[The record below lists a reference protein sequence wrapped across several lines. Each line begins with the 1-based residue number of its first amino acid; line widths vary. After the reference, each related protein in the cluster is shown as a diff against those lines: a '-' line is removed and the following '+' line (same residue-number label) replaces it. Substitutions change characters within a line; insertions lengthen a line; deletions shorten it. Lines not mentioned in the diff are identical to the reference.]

1 MSRIATCGNCQERV
15 TIPEGLEEGESVRC
29 PLCQAVYSLSEVPAE
44 ATDADDDSEIPP
56 ELVPVAEVSEEGQES
71 ESSRGEPEAS
81 EHQAVETAEA
91 NGQPEESPD
100 AEAEAGVEPGEEGP
114 SAETETGA
122 EAEEEEE
129 ADEEGE
135 NEDEAVGVGEKD
147 EEAVEEAAEAAEAT
161 TETGVELSEAEAPDE
176 TVQVRCPH
184 CDAEYPLSRVIVV
197 TTGAELGPA
206 MAAAVARYVLPGE
219 GPAGEAPA
227 LDVWAKA
234 DGVPQID
241 LGEGAKPQAVTA
253 HAGAFDFA
261 REDAEAEAGP
271 ASLAARRPRRRQQK
285 SMARELAG
293 WVFGGV
299 AGLVIAY
306 YLLNFIRGEAGNFLK
321 FPLPGVSHTY
331 RYSPDWF
338 PGWMKAAPESEDAE
352 SDEIADLDQLYRP
365 AQPDGKR
372 ADAEIAKG
380 EAGKAT
386 VSPRIVAER
395 FVAALKATDLEALL
409 DTVSEDAQKGKVARQ
424 LEVLKHPIGAFMLGE
439 GHAILSCNIRRNEA
453 LVTVERDGEG
463 RKPLEVHCIKVEK
476 HWKVGRV
483 RFPSDSQLSHTVE
496 ISFVSDSREEKLTD
510 EQEEALSSSGVG
522 SAVPPPEHRTFP
534 DGYVGLATPP
544 SYTSDELGEALK
556 ATHESVGEE
565 AEPISEEAYGK
576 WCRLAEVVTFAQGGP
591 GAGQLRDRKSAV
603 RTLLETI
610 GKSEANLDKIGLH
623 AGTQCV
629 ARNRPSNGIL
639 LAGKVTNIASEGNA
653 HGAHVELA
661 ASGRTILVAGKR
673 PLPAKEGESVLILG
687 RIVDDPAENLIGFKT
702 QQPLVVWAGLTVKV
716 EP

>member
-15 TIPEGLEEGESVRC
+15 TVPEGLEEGESVRC
-29 PLCQAVYSLSEVPAE
+29 PLCQAVYSLSEVPTE
-44 ATDADDDSEIPP
+44 ATDADDDSETPP
-56 ELVPVAEVSEEGQES
+56 ELVPVAEISEEGQES
-71 ESSRGEPEAS
+71 ESSRVGPEAS

-91 NGQPEESPD
+91 NGQPEESPEADTSEGLEISDEEDTAEAPSDEIGKGTDEAIEEPD
-100 AEAEAGVEPGEEGP
+100 AEAEAGVEPGEEEP
-114 SAETETGA
+114 TAETEADTG
-122 EAEEEEE
+122 
-129 ADEEGE
+129 EEGE
-135 NEDEAVGVGEKD
+135 ER
-147 EEAVEEAAEAAEAT
+147 EEEGAEEAAESAEDA
-161 TETGVELSEAEAPDE
+161 TETGEEPSEAAAPDE

-184 CDAEYPLSRVIVV
+184 CDAEYPLSQVVVV

-241 LGEGAKPQAVTA
+241 VGEGAQPQAVTA

-271 ASLAARRPRRRQQK
+271 ASVASRRPRRRNQK
-285 SMARELAG
+285 SMAREMAG

-321 FPLPGVSHTY
+321 IPLPCVSHTY

-338 PGWMKAAPESEDAE
+338 PGWMKAAPESEEGASE
-352 SDEIADLDQLYRP
+352 EEIADLDEIFRP
-365 AQPDGKR
+365 AQREAAGGSERPAPALDQTESAGNLFSDG
-372 ADAEIAKG
+372 
-380 EAGKAT
+380 
-386 VSPRIVAER
+386 P
-395 FVAALKATDLEALL
+395 
-409 DTVSEDAQKGKVARQ
+409 
-424 LEVLKHPIGAFMLGE
+424 
-439 GHAILSCNIRRNEA
+439 
-453 LVTVERDGEG
+453 
-463 RKPLEVHCIKVEK
+463 
-476 HWKVGRV
+476 
-483 RFPSDSQLSHTVE
+483 
-496 ISFVSDSREEKLTD
+496 
-510 EQEEALSSSGVG
+510 SSGLG
-522 SAVPPPEHRTFP
+522 GAAPPPEQKTLP
-534 DGYVGLATPP
+534 DGYVGLAAPP
-544 SYTSDELGEALK
+544 SYSSDELGEALK

-576 WCRLAEVVTFAQGGP
+576 WCRLAEVVTFAQGAP

-603 RTLLETI
+603 RALLEKV
-610 GKSEANLDKIGLH
+610 GENEANLDKIGFQ
-623 AGTQCV
+623 AGALCV
-629 ARNRPSNGIL
+629 ARRRPSNGIL
-639 LAGKVTNIASEGNA
+639 LAGKVTNIVSEGNA

-687 RIVDDPAENLIGFKT
+687 RIVDNPAENLIGFKT